1 MPRVIPD
8 LLTEEDFPIQ
18 FGRYTLQGVVGEG
31 GMARVYAAELR
42 GPSGFTKPVAIK
54 IIRAGIA
61 SRGERLRR
69 SLINEA
75 RVGGLLNHPN
85 VVEVNDF
92 GEVDGLPFIVMPLVR
107 GVGLDQLLRAVKPLP
122 PGIALKI
129 GLHMCAG
136 LDHAHNVQ
144 AGDDEDLVHRDL
156 KPSNVMISRHGVG
169 RILDFG
175 IAKATALSTD
185 ATDTGQTKGTPAY
198 MSPEQVAGE
207 HLDRRSDIFALGAL
221 LYEMLAGET
230 MFGAASMVAT
240 LQQIVGVET
249 HVLTSGKL
257 EKLEEVLEGGSA
269 VVHRCLRLDPDLR
282 YSDATELEA
291 DLSTLLD
298 CAEPVP
304 SLRVWIREVMSAHDL
319 HRGTFDG
326 SESVPS
332 DSRIPA
338 VGQVQW
344 KQAGTGGVGPTRAQV
359 PVVAPSSSLLPPKPA
374 SLPVDLASTAPAGAP
389 VPGPSPEEDSVDT
402 DPRLRPA
409 PDLVGAS
416 LAAPSPDDAAE
427 PPVAMDPPASP
438 VGSPAAALGDA
449 RDPAGPAAGLE
460 PTRGSARR
468 TRLPSADSLPANPA
482 GRRGADYTSE
492 SVQPRSEGELQDSFF
507 GTKAVSAEHLA
518 ATPVEPAPPPSEPPA
533 VPHTRVL
540 PARTPRKMGHPPA
553 DGVGPTNRHP
563 KVEPWRRTMMPVL
576 VFALGLGIAVAG
588 VATIAST
595 LLADRPAPSELALA
609 DLSARQAEELARE
622 RAEADE
628 RSREI
633 AQRLAA
639 DASLARE
646 AAPPEPAAT
655 AKPKRRSHRR
665 RGRSR
670 KPAATPTPTP
680 TPESTPASSGVAL
693 QANAT
698 ILDRSGTDAKVL
710 FSVRATGD
718 LERVPTLHT
727 RKPAGKWKPRPMKRE
742 RGQRYSATIR
752 FTKVGGKEIAWYV
765 TADRGLSAV
774 GSAPSPKVLKIR

>member
-92 GEVDGLPFIVMPLVR
+92 GEVDGLPFIAMPLVR
-107 GVGLDQLLRAVKPLP
+107 GVGLDQLLRVVKPLP

-136 LDHAHNVQ
+136 LDHAHNIQ
-144 AGDDEDLVHRDL
+144 AGDEELVHRDL
-156 KPSNVMISRHGVG
+156 KPSNVIISRHGVG

-257 EKLEEVLEGGSA
+257 ETLEDCLEGASA

-298 CAEPVP
+298 CTEAVP
-304 SLRVWIREVMSAHDL
+304 PLRVWVRDIMATHDL
-319 HRGTFDG
+319 HRGSFDG

-344 KQAGTGGVGPTRAQV
+344 KQAASSGVGPTRAQV
-359 PVVAPSSSLLPPKPA
+359 AVVPSSSLLPPEPA
-374 SLPVDLASTAPAGAP
+374 VLPVDLASTAPAAAP
-389 VPGPSPEEDSVDT
+389 VSGPAIGEDSVNT
-402 DPRLRPA
+402 DPRGRAVDGPVPA
-409 PDLVGAS
+409 VDPTS
-416 LAAPSPDDAAE
+416 PSSFD
-427 PPVAMDPPASP
+427 PPVASGMALPPAAP
-438 VGSPAAALGDA
+438 PAPAAP
-449 RDPAGPAAGLE
+449 RAGAP
-460 PTRGSARR
+460 P
-468 TRLPSADSLPANPA
+468 RLPSADSLPARPSS
-482 GRRGADYTSE
+482 RRGAEHTSE

-507 GTKAVSAEHLA
+507 GTKAVSAEAVVEA
-518 ATPVEPAPPPSEPPA
+518 AEPAAAGAEVA
-533 VPHTRVL
+533 RTRVL
-540 PARTPRKMGHPPA
+540 PARTPPTMGHPPA

-563 KVEPWRRTMMPVL
+563 RVEPWRRTMMPVV
-576 VFALGLGIAVAG
+576 VFALGLTVAVAG
-588 VATIAST
+588 VAFVAST
-595 LLADRPAPSELALA
+595 WLSDRPAPSELALA
-609 DLSARQAEELARE
+609 DISARQSEDQARE
-622 RAEADE
+622 RAEAEE
-628 RSREI
+628 RSQEF
-633 AQRLAA
+633 AA
-639 DASLARE
+639 RRAEE
-646 AAPPEPAAT
+646 AAAEAGAATPEPRVT
-655 AKPKRRSHRR
+655 PKRRSTRR
-665 RGRSR
+665 RSTR
-670 KPAATPTPTP
+670 KPKPSPTPTP
-680 TPESTPASSGVAL
+680 TPAPAATPTGSAVPLRAS
-693 QANAT
+693 AT
-698 ILDRSGTDAKVL
+698 ILDRSGPDAKVL
-710 FSVRATGD
+710 FTVRAEGK
-718 LERVPTLHT
+718 LEGVPTLNT
-727 RKPAGKWKPRPMKRE
+727 LKPGSKWKPRPMKRG
-742 RGQRYSATIR
+742 RGGRYTATIR
-752 FTKVGGKEIAWYV
+752 FTRVVGEEVSWYV
-765 TADRGLSAV
+765 TANRGAATV
-774 GSAPSPKVLKIR
+774 GSAASPRVLKVR